1 VNKVSSTFRDVLLQ
15 AVSEVGSSRK
25 VGEDGNDGLL
35 AYLKVAAVKQEN
47 TTLLL
52 LGRILPMKINTEVKE
67 IKETMTIYEAIA
79 DLKACGMDELLA
91 FYLTRYP
98 IGPDEKNT
106 EWADMIDVSL
116 APDLPPTDV
125 TPKESDTEK
134 ADMLALA
141 ESIEGAAVI
150 QIASGDREP
159 SRRLSE
165 IGKRWIVDGL
175 RLLAGSGVGAH

>member
-1 VNKVSSTFRDVLLQ
+1 MV
-15 AVSEVGSSRK
+15 ASRCPRPHK
-25 VGEDGNDGLL
+25 APLRRIRWRPWGLRLRAKGDPPSPRHCGLL
-35 AYLKVAAVKQEN
+35 VGRDEGDPEWAKLIDTSLAKDPPTELAPDKDDTGSGTEN
-47 TTLLL
+47 TGSGTAI
-52 LGRILPMKINTEVKE
+52 GR
-67 IKETMTIYEAIA
+67 
-79 DLKACGMDELLA
+79 DE
-91 FYLTRYP
+91 
-98 IGPDEKNT
+98 ENT

-175 RLLAGSGVGAH
+175 RLLAGSGVGDAH

>member
-1 VNKVSSTFRDVLLQ
+1 
-15 AVSEVGSSRK
+15 
-25 VGEDGNDGLL
+25 
-35 AYLKVAAVKQEN
+35 
-47 TTLLL
+47 
-52 LGRILPMKINTEVKE
+52 
-67 IKETMTIYEAIA
+67 
-79 DLKACGMDELLA
+79 
-91 FYLTRYP
+91 
-98 IGPDEKNT
+98 
-106 EWADMIDVSL
+106 MIDVSL

-134 ADMLALA
+134 TDMLALA

-175 RLLAGSGVGAH
+175 RLLAGSGVGDAH

>member
-1 VNKVSSTFRDVLLQ
+1 MRTKR
-15 AVSEVGSSRK
+15 EVGK
-25 VGEDGNDGLL
+25 DGGDGLL
-35 AYLKVAAVKQEN
+35 AYLKVAAVREERMV
-47 TTLLL
+47 LALV
-52 LGRILPMKINTEVKE
+52 GRILPMKINTEVKVQ
-67 IKETMTIYEAIA
+67 KETMSIHEAVA
-79 DLKACGMDELLA
+79 DLKACGLDPLLA
-91 FYLTRYP
+91 FYLSRYP
-98 IGPDEKNT
+98 IGRDEEDT
-106 EWADMIDVSL
+106 SWAEGIDVSLARDPLDVSL

-175 RLLAGSGVGAH
+175 RLLAGSGVGDAH

>member
-1 VNKVSSTFRDVLLQ
+1 MPEIWDEQ
-15 AVSEVGSSRK
+15 AVSEVGDSK
-25 VGEDGNDGLL
+25 EVGKDGQGGLL
-35 AYLKVAAVKQEN
+35 AWLKVCAIEERK

-52 LGRILPMKINTEVKE
+52 VGRILPLKISTEVKMP
-67 IKETMTIYEAIA
+67 KETMSIYEAVA
-79 DLKACGMDELLA
+79 DLKACGLDELLA

-98 IGPDEKNT
+98 IGRDEKNT

-175 RLLAGSGVGAH
+175 RLLAGSGVGDAH

>member
-1 VNKVSSTFRDVLLQ
+1 MLMLV
-15 AVSEVGSSRK
+15 
-25 VGEDGNDGLL
+25 
-35 AYLKVAAVKQEN
+35 
-47 TTLLL
+47 
-52 LGRILPMKINTEVKE
+52 GRILPLKISTEVKE

-98 IGPDEKNT
+98 VGRDEGDP
-106 EWADMIDVSL
+106 EWAKLIDTSLAKDPPTELAPEDDTGNGTADDVSL

-134 ADMLALA
+134 ADMLTLA

-175 RLLAGSGVGAH
+175 RLLAGSGVGDAH